1 MEERNR
7 TGTAK
12 TSNPAMTLKVS
23 HPAHAL
29 PITLNAQDLSTRATT
44 LEDLVAEQGHA
55 GAKIA
60 TAVNGN
66 FVPARM
72 RAATKLQAGDRVEIL
87 TARQGG

>member
-1 MEERNR
+1 MPVK
-7 TGTAK
+7 A
-12 TSNPAMTLKVS
+12 SPS
-23 HPAHAL
+23 AHDQT
-29 PITLNAQDLSTRATT
+29 ITLNAQDLSTRAAT

-72 RAATKLQAGDRVEIL
+72 RAATKLQSGDRVEIL

>member
-1 MEERNR
+1 MPL
-7 TGTAK
+7 K
-12 TSNPAMTLKVS
+12 TSPPGRTL
-23 HPAHAL
+23 A
-29 PITLNAQDLSTRATT
+29 ITLNAQDLATSAAT

-72 RAATKLQAGDRVEIL
+72 RATTKLQAGDRVEIL
-87 TARQGG
+87 SARQGG